1 MLREIG
7 RWLAINGEAIY
18 RTRPWKIFGEG
29 PTEIVAGHFNDTKR
43 GSFTSADLR
52 FTQKGETLY
61 AMALKWPENGQILIK
76 SLTPD
81 RLQIQKVELL
91 GNSGQPS
98 WNLSTNGL
106 GLDLTS
112 CKPSPFPLAFRIS

>member
-1 MLREIG
+1 LE
-7 RWLAINGEAIY
+7 LNGEAIY
-18 RTRPWKIFGEG
+18 ETRPWQVFGEG
-29 PTEIVAGHFNDTKR
+29 PTEIVSGHFNDTKR

-91 GNSGQPS
+91 GNSGQPA
-98 WNLSTNGL
+98 WNLSANGL
-106 GLDLTS
+106 ELDLTS

>member
-1 MLREIG
+1 LER
-7 RWLAINGEAIY
+7 NGEAIY
-18 RTRPWKIFGEG
+18 GTQPWQVFGEG
-29 PTEIVAGHFNDTKR
+29 PTEIIAGHFNDTKR
-43 GSFTSADLR
+43 ESFTSTDLR

-81 RLQIQKVELL
+81 RLQIQNVELL
-91 GNSGQPS
+91 GNSGQPTWS
-98 WNLSTNGL
+98 LSARGL

-112 CKPSPFPLAFRIS
+112 CQPSPFPLAFRIS